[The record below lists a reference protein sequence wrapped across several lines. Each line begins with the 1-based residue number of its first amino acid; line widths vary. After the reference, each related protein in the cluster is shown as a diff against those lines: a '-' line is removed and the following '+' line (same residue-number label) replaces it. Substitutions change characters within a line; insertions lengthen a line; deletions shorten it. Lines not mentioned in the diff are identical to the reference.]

1 MEVSYTFEDP
11 ESQEEAVSIGADPAD
26 RAKHG
31 LLNRA
36 VAARAIVRM
45 DCTTAHIRV
54 GLAPMGVENLKVS
67 TISSTLV
74 ANGNEACDC
83 MANGNA
89 NDE

>member
-11 ESQEEAVSIGADPAD
+11 EGQEETVSIGADQAD
-26 RAKHG
+26 RAKYG

-36 VAARAIVRM
+36 VAARAVVRM

-67 TISSTLV
+67 TISSTP
-74 ANGNEACDC
+74 ATNGNEHD
-83 MANGNA
+83 NSNA
-89 NDE
+89 TDE